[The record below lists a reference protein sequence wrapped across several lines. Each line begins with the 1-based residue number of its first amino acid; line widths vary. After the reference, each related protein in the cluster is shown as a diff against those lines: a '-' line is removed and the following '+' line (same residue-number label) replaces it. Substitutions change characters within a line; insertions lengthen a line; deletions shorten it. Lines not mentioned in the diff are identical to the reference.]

1 MWSVCTV
8 EVDPGVV
15 TCEEVCSLRG
25 SSTVGSDGEI
35 VGAVGVAVE
44 EADRPAVRHLLATSG

>member
-1 MWSVCTV
+1 V

-15 TCEEVCSLRG
+15 MCEEVCSFRG

-35 VGAVGVAVE
+35 VGAVGVAGE
-44 EADRPAVRHLLATSG
+44 EADRTAVRHLLATSG